1 MIEIIGRKEEGFL
14 MAFWLKCIDNCLLR
28 VMKNAL
34 AMNSLSKDLL
44 FERESKVNMVT
55 LNKMDKI
62 MGIKN
67 ISKKIESA
75 KAIGAYALGARAIG
89 AGATG
94 AFALGCIAIGSIAIG
109 AFYLGRLSVKKASFG
124 DMRIG
129 KLTIEDLEIIN
140 SKINVDGCA
149 DGKEI

>member
-1 MIEIIGRKEEGFL
+1 VQ
-14 MAFWLKCIDNCLLR
+14 LKNTLVI
-28 VMKNAL
+28 
-34 AMNSLSKDLL
+34 NSLSKYLL
-44 FERESKVNMVT
+44 VEKEPKVNMVT
-55 LNKMDKI
+55 LNKMNKI
-62 MGIKN
+62 MRIKN
-67 ISKKIESA
+67 ISKKMGSA

-109 AFYLGRLSVKKASFG
+109 AFYLGRLSVKKASFD